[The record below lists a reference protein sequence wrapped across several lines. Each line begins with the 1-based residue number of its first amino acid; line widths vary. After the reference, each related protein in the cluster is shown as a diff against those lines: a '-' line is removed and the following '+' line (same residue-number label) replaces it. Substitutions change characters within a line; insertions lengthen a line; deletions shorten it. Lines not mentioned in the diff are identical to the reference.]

1 MRGCGGPSDGS
12 PEERAKGIPG
22 LRTTGANVESG
33 TSFADFEKLYMEKRK
48 PGVDFLSFT
57 AEIFDAV
64 FVAYL
69 AALSARSI
77 DTTEISRQVTAVT
90 NAPEKE
96 YNFTELDQ
104 AMAALLRGEK
114 YILLEHLVL

>member
-1 MRGCGGPSDGS
+1 
-12 PEERAKGIPG
+12 
-22 LRTTGANVESG
+22 
-33 TSFADFEKLYMEKRK
+33 MEKRK

-104 AMAALLRGEK
+104 AMAALCVAKK
-114 YILLEHLVL
+114 YICWSIWSFELFCWWARWNCDLRR